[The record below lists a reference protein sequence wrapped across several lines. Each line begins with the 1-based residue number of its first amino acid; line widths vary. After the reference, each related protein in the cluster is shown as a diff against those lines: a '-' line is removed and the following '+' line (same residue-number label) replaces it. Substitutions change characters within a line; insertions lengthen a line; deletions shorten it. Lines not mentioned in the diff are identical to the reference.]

1 MTRGNQRDIDR
12 ERAKKRQEK
21 NKKDKQN
28 DFTKRKE
35 NDADIMRLKQLKAEE
50 KK

>member
-21 NKKDKQN
+21 NAPKDKQSQG
-28 DFTKRKE
+28 DIISKKLT
-35 NDADIMRLKQLKAEE
+35 DADKMRE
-50 KK
+50 K